1 MFFMCAMAY
10 FFAAPIT
17 DYFKSL
23 KDDPVKNGINK
34 SSVVNST
41 LVEMLNEFQA
51 NRAYVYRFHNGQNYY
66 DGSHKIKTSMDYE
79 VLSKGVGSVGLV
91 MQDVPTS
98 LFATQIQDVIENKV
112 INVKVND
119 LRDLAAASLLRDFG
133 VKRTAIVGYYDN
145 NKLLLLVG
153 LDWMSDEPTLFLQER
168 FERYA
173 NTIGLILTNQQF
185 EEMFSLNGVSR
196 GENPRPD
203 TTTFEPIKLPNNR
216 LTRLRA
222 LLD

>member
-1 MFFMCAMAY
+1 MFFMCAMGY

-17 DYFKSL
+17 DYFNSF
-23 KDDPVKNGINK
+23 KDDPVKTGINK

-41 LVEMLNEFQA
+41 LAEMLNEFQA

-145 NKLLLLVG
+145 KKLLLLVG

-168 FERYA
+168 FERYT

-185 EEMFSLNGVSR
+185 EEMFSLKGVSR
-196 GENPRPD
+196 GENIRPD
-203 TTTFEPIKLPNNR
+203 TTTFEPIKLPNNS